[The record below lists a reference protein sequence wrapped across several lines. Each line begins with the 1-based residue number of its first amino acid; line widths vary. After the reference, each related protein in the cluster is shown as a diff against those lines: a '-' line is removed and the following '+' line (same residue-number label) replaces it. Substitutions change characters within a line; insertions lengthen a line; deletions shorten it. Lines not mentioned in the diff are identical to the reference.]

1 MIRGP
6 ILPQVRE
13 GLWPL
18 VASRLDAIEAGLHL
32 LHEHIDCG
40 ASQLGPVEGLLRDA
54 GGAPV
59 LLVVAADGD
68 PLLPGRVL
76 AALDFAERLG
86 PSLAAAL
93 PAAGF
98 LPGAAGRVLVV
109 GSSAGLAPL
118 SVLLRL
124 APAGL
129 AVCQL
134 EPFRIAGAEHF
145 AVRWLVLGRA
155 AAGQSS
161 AESTG
166 PSAPE
171 FAVPTAALP
180 VWQWLDGWLQRL
192 DPELRR
198 DGDRYSRRLSWHGQ
212 VLGRLL
218 VQGGVLVGQAADGMS
233 VPLLTLADARAFG
246 DRLLRRHGE
255 LVEQS
260 AGMPGLGKLAV
271 RAADESLRA
280 SLRSAR
286 VSAEEYSAL
295 GGPVRHAGGE
305 TEDAGGARDGGR
317 IVGAETAPWAG
328 PTLRAE

>member
-1 MIRGP
+1 
-6 ILPQVRE
+6 VRE

-18 VASRLDAIEAGLHL
+18 VASRLESIEAGLQL
-32 LHEHIDCG
+32 VHEHIDCG
-40 ASQLGPVEGLLRDA
+40 SSQLGPAEGLLRDA

-59 LLVVAADGD
+59 VLLVAADGD
-68 PLLPGRVL
+68 ALLPGRVL
-76 AALDFAERLG
+76 AALDFHERIG
-86 PSLAAAL
+86 PSLAVAL

-109 GSSAGLAPL
+109 GSGAGLAPL
-118 SVLLRL
+118 SVLIRL
-124 APAGL
+124 APVGL

-134 EPFRIAGAEHF
+134 EPFRLAGAEHF
-145 AVRWLVLGRA
+145 AVRWLATGVSGDRVA
-155 AAGQSS
+155 AATP
-161 AESTG
+161 AAAAVEL
-166 PSAPE
+166 PE
-171 FAVPTAALP
+171 FAVPAAAQAL
-180 VWQWLDGWLQRL
+180 WQWLLGWLQRL
-192 DPELRR
+192 DRDLRS
-198 DGDRYSRRLSWHGQ
+198 DGDRYSRRVLWQGHL
-212 VLGRLL
+212 LGRLV
-218 VQGGVLVGQAADGMS
+218 VQGGVLVGHAADG
-233 VPLLTLADARAFG
+233 VAAPLLTMADARAFG
-246 DRLLRRHGE
+246 DRLMRRHGE